1 MLRNL
6 PIKKKGLFIV
16 SAPLVLFVLL
26 LATLYG
32 FGASLDRALART
44 VHSQAVLDKLE
55 AAGGELVAIHGENLQ
70 LALLGSSESSS
81 ELGTRRDAVRAAARE
96 LQAMTADD
104 DHQSR
109 IVAQFVPLAEELL
122 VDLAETQ
129 RQLRLALAADEPTRT
144 SRADARTRVAAD
156 GRKLQRVLTL
166 SDDLERR
173 ERALSVERLERTNRL
188 GRDQRWALLVGGA
201 LTLTIALSVG
211 GWAMASM
218 VRRLL
223 LVRDNVARLGDD
235 AELRPLQAGGD
246 EIGLIDRAV
255 HDMVR
260 SLRAQ
265 RRDNEMFIYSV
276 SHDLRSPLVNLQ
288 GFGNELA
295 GAAVAL
301 RAAVAADGVPD
312 ELRTRVLGILERDV
326 EVALHYIDLAVQRQA
341 RIIDSL
347 LRLSRAGRVEY
358 EWRIVALRPIVEG
371 IVAGLRQQED
381 LVGAEFVVDDL
392 PLVMGDAAAL
402 ERVFDNLIAN
412 AVKYRA
418 PERPLRLEIGGAAA
432 DAGFVRLSVRDN
444 GVGIAPELQDRVFL
458 PFARFAGG
466 EGEGIGLSLA
476 RRVVDRLHGRIWLTS
491 EPGVGTTVHL
501 ELRAVGS
508 GETR

>member
-6 PIKKKGLFIV
+6 PIKKKALFIV

-32 FGASLDRALART
+32 FGASLDQALART
-44 VHSQAVLDKLE
+44 AHSQAVLDKIE
-55 AAGGELVAIHGENLQ
+55 AAARELVAIHTENLQ
-70 LALLGSSESSS
+70 LALLGSSESTL
-81 ELGTRRDAVRAAARE
+81 ELGARREAVRAAARE
-96 LQAMTADD
+96 LQAMTAQD

-109 IVAQFVPLAEELL
+109 VVAEFVPLAEELL
-122 VDLAETQ
+122 ADLAETH
-129 RQLRLALAADEPTRT
+129 RQLRQPEAVDGRARAAADD
-144 SRADARTRVAAD
+144 RA
-156 GRKLQRVLTL
+156 LQQALRL
-166 SDDLERR
+166 SDDLEQQ
-173 ERALSVERLERTNRL
+173 ERALAVERLERTNRL

-223 LVRDNVARLGDD
+223 VVGENVARLADD
-235 AELRPLQAGGD
+235 RDLLPMQAGGD
-246 EIGLIDRAV
+246 EIARIDRAV
-255 HDMVR
+255 HDMLR
-260 SLRAQ
+260 ALRAQ

-295 GAAVAL
+295 AAAVAL
-301 RAAVAADGVPD
+301 RAAVTADGVPD

-358 EWRIVALRPIVEG
+358 ESRIVALGPIVEG
-371 IVAGLRQQED
+371 IVAGWRKQEE
-381 LVGAEFVVDDL
+381 LAGAEFVVDDL
-392 PLVMGDAAAL
+392 PLVQGDAAAL

-412 AVKYRA
+412 AVKYRS
-418 PERPLRLEIGGAAA
+418 PQRPLRLEIGGAAA
-432 DAGFVRLSVRDN
+432 GAGYVRLFVRDN
-444 GVGIAPELQDRVFL
+444 GAGIAPELLDRVFL

-476 RRVVDRLHGRIWLTS
+476 RRVVDRLHGRIWITS
-491 EPGVGTTVHL
+491 EPDVGTTVHV

-508 GETR
+508 GTSG